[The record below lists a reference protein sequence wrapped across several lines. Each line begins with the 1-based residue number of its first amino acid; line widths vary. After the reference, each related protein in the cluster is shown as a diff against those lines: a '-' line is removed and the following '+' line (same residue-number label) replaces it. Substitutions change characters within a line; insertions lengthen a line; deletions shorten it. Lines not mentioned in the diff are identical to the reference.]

1 MFLLQTPKQ
10 VVISGQFRTLA
21 MSIYISASSYP
32 DADPPPDP
40 PLLLLLLLLFGA
52 AVVAV
57 VVAAV
62 VIMMFTERG
71 VIAL

>member
-1 MFLLQTPKQ
+1 MFLLQTQKQ

-21 MSIYISASSYP
+21 MSISSGSSYP